1 MYISKERNKMFRETN
16 PGYGAEFETDTEED
30 VDVEG
35 MITKTEAELA
45 DFISSDNEDR
55 FSEIFDAVRRS
66 EYSNPETVQEWKDLF
81 KNFNSELLAADG
93 EDEVDTIISNYVK
106 KANVLG

>member
-1 MYISKERNKMFRETN
+1 MFRET
-16 PGYGAEFETDTEED
+16 GYGSAVEFDSETEED

-35 MITKTEAELA
+35 MISKTEGELA

-55 FSEIFDAVRRS
+55 FGEIFDAVRRS
-66 EYSNPETVQEWKDLF
+66 DYSNPETVQDWKDLF
-81 KNFNSELLAADG
+81 KNFSSELLAADG